1 MKLDILGVQAFV
13 ALAEHGSFAKA
24 AEALFITQAALS
36 RRLQNLE
43 TSLGVRLVER
53 TTRSRALTQVGEEF
67 LPQVRR
73 LLADLSASMHEVRE
87 RGRSLR
93 GDVTVA
99 CVPTVGI
106 QFLPAVIQA
115 YAQRHPDNRIRILDH
130 ASAGVERA
138 VLRREAEFGI
148 GIALAA
154 PGDLLSVPLL
164 RDRFVL
170 LCRADHALAG
180 QRRLRWAQLA
190 GHALILPGAGSS
202 NRPLL
207 EAVVGEAQPG
217 VPGGR
222 GLSGRFEVQRS
233 STAVGMVAA
242 GVAAAVVPSLAL
254 QQGTYP
260 GLLTIPLV
268 EPELTRTFVLLTRR
282 GSALSPAAQ
291 ALYDLCAKGADEL
304 PAKRSA
310 LHVLARRVRD
320 NGASE

>member
-13 ALAEHGSFAKA
+13 ALAEHGSFVKA

-43 TSLGVRLVER
+43 AFLGVRLVER
-53 TTRSRALTQVGEEF
+53 TTRSLALTQVGEEF

-73 LLADLSASMHEVRE
+73 LLADLGASLHEVRE

-93 GDVTVA
+93 GDVTIA

-106 QFLPAVIQA
+106 QYLPGVIKA

-148 GIALAA
+148 GIAQAA
-154 PGDLLSVPLL
+154 PGDLISVPLL

-180 QRRLRWAQLA
+180 RRRLRWAQLA

-207 EAVVGEAQPG
+207 DAVVGEAR
-217 VPGGR
+217 PGGP
-222 GLSGRFEVQRS
+222 GGHGPSGRFEVQRS

-254 QQGTYP
+254 QPGTYP
-260 GLLTIPLV
+260 GLRTIPLV

-291 ALYDLCAKGADEL
+291 ALYDRCLEGGDAR
-304 PAKRSA
+304 PAPWSA
-310 LHVLARRVRD
+310 LRVPARCTRG
-320 NGASE
+320 NGTG

>member
-1 MKLDILGVQAFV
+1 
-13 ALAEHGSFAKA
+13 
-24 AEALFITQAALS
+24 
-36 RRLQNLE
+36 
-43 TSLGVRLVER
+43 
-53 TTRSRALTQVGEEF
+53 
-67 LPQVRR
+67 
-73 LLADLSASMHEVRE
+73 
-87 RGRSLR
+87 
-93 GDVTVA
+93 
-99 CVPTVGI
+99 
-106 QFLPAVIQA
+106 
-115 YAQRHPDNRIRILDH
+115 
-130 ASAGVERA
+130 
-138 VLRREAEFGI
+138 
-148 GIALAA
+148 
-154 PGDLLSVPLL
+154 
-164 RDRFVL
+164 
-170 LCRADHALAG
+170 
-180 QRRLRWAQLA
+180 
-190 GHALILPGAGSS
+190 LPGAGSS
-202 NRPLL
+202 SRPLL

>member
-13 ALAEHGSFAKA
+13 ALAEHGSFVKA
-24 AEALFITQAALS
+24 AKALFITQAALS

-43 TSLGVRLVER
+43 AFLGVRLVER

-73 LLADLSASMHEVRE
+73 LLADLGASLHEVRE

-106 QFLPAVIQA
+106 QYLPGVIQA

-138 VLRREAEFGI
+138 VLQREAEFGI
-148 GIALAA
+148 GIALADH
-154 PGDLLSVPLL
+154 GGLHSVPLL

-170 LCRADHALAG
+170 LCRADHPLAG
-180 QRRLRWAQLA
+180 RRRVRWAQLA
-190 GHALILPGAGSS
+190 GHDVILPGTGSS

-207 EAVVGEAQPG
+207 DAMLGEA
-217 VPGGR
+217 
-222 GLSGRFEVQRS
+222 GLPQSGRFEVQRS
-233 STAVGMVAA
+233 STAVGLVAA

-254 QQGTYP
+254 QAGTYP
-260 GLLTIPLV
+260 SLRAVALT
-268 EPELTRTFVLLTRR
+268 EPEVARTFVLLSRR
-282 GSALSPAAQ
+282 GVALSPAAQ
-291 ALYDLCAKGADEL
+291 ALYDLCLGAQRPRE
-304 PAKRSA
+304 
-310 LHVLARRVRD
+310 ARPGR
-320 NGASE
+320 